1 MGVRV
6 THEIRQMV
14 EALSRE
20 MVAQLTDSRH
30 KGARAP
36 PRAAHACPVKW
47 GRPVWTALLL
57 TGCPAVFS

>member
-1 MGVRV
+1 VWGLGKMGVRV

-30 KGARAP
+30 KGASVRS
-36 PRAAHACPVKW
+36 AACSHAARMLACP
-47 GRPVWTALLL
+47 A
-57 TGCPAVFS
+57 S